1 MGSFL
6 LNSLECFIFF
16 LTRTVDRDINRMI
29 DSSYQMLGAMR
40 ATLGTWG
47 ADMPELRRS
56 QDTWE
61 RILESAETLFARQGY
76 SGTSTRQIAAGA
88 DVSIQTLQ
96 YHCGGKKNLYKAV
109 LERTVIPVT
118 DLINRYVQKMLEQDL
133 TDERVLE
140 ESVARIIDELFDLL
154 QAKPH
159 YAPLFY
165 RQWLVQDP
173 DLRNVEGENLIPV
186 LRNWAEEME
195 TQFDEERLR
204 GTNPFLLNM
213 SMSWIFWGLF
223 VQPSFLARYMGI
235 DPDSPEFLR
244 TLKDHA
250 WEMTLRMMGQR
261 RSSSPSPFRK
271 REAKARTKKSPTGKK
286 K

>member
-1 MGSFL
+1 
-6 LNSLECFIFF
+6 
-16 LTRTVDRDINRMI
+16 
-29 DSSYQMLGAMR
+29 
-40 ATLGTWG
+40 
-47 ADMPELRRS
+47 MPGLRKS

-76 SGTSTRQIAAGA
+76 SGTSTRQIAAAAG
-88 DVSIQTLQ
+88 VSIQTLQ
-96 YHCGGKKNLYKAV
+96 YHCGGKKNLYRAV
-109 LERTVIPVT
+109 LERTVVPVT

-165 RQWLVQDP
+165 RQWLVLDP
-173 DLRNVEGENLIPV
+173 DLRNVEWENLIPL
-186 LRNWAEEME
+186 LRNWAEKIEA
-195 TQFDEERLR
+195 QLGEERLR
-204 GTNPFLLNM
+204 GTNLFLMNW

-261 RSSSPSPFRK
+261 RSSSPSPFGK
-271 REAKARTKKSPTGKK
+271 KKARARKKTATGQKKIPTGKK

>member
-1 MGSFL
+1 
-6 LNSLECFIFF
+6 
-16 LTRTVDRDINRMI
+16 
-29 DSSYQMLGAMR
+29 
-40 ATLGTWG
+40 
-47 ADMPELRRS
+47 MPGLRKS

-61 RILESAETLFARQGY
+61 RILESAETLFAGQGY
-76 SGTSTRQIAAGA
+76 SGTSTRQIAAAA

-96 YHCGGKKNLYKAV
+96 YHCGGKKNLYQAV

-154 QAKPH
+154 QAKPN
-159 YAPLFY
+159 YGPIFY

-173 DLRNVEGENLIPV
+173 DLRSVEWENLIPL
-186 LRNWAEEME
+186 LRNWAEKIE
-195 TQFDEERLR
+195 TQLGEERLR
-204 GTNPFLLNM
+204 GTNLLLMNW
-213 SMSWIFWGLF
+213 SMSWIYWGLF

-235 DPDSPEFLR
+235 DADSPEFLR
-244 TLKDHA
+244 IVKDHA

-271 REAKARTKKSPTGKK
+271 KKTGARKKTETGKKKMPTGKK